1 LSGVKATAVALQ
13 QTRGM
18 REALS
23 IAIACGLLGGCSHL
37 LPHGSQTVQA
47 PFADF
52 AAAQRSVE
60 QIVPFKTTVGELQSF
75 GLDLRGPNVTLIPYP
90 GLVDRLA
97 PNPSVPL
104 AELDPGIREC
114 ILSRLSCEAFEFRL
128 GQEARQRTG
137 GFWADFLNFERT
149 TQVSGWSFQALIVVK
164 DGVVVFRNHG
174 GEPHIAR
181 SEHQSNPLGPLQ
193 PAGEAAAGLVVK

>member
-1 LSGVKATAVALQ
+1 LCAVKATAVVLQ

-18 REALS
+18 RKALS
-23 IAIACGLLGGCSHL
+23 IAVACGLLGGCSHL
-37 LPHGSQTVQA
+37 LPHESHSVQA
-47 PFADF
+47 PFEDF

-60 QIVPFKTTVGELQSF
+60 QLVPFSTTVAELQSLGF
-75 GLDLRGPNVTLIPYP
+75 DLRGPNVTLIPYP

-114 ILSRLSCEAFEFRL
+114 ILSRMACEAFEFKL
-128 GQEARQRTG
+128 GREARQRTG

-164 DGVVVFRNHG
+164 DGVVLFRNHG

-181 SEHQSNPLGPLQ
+181 TEHQSNPLGPLQ
-193 PAGEAAAGLVVK
+193 PAGEAAAGLVVR